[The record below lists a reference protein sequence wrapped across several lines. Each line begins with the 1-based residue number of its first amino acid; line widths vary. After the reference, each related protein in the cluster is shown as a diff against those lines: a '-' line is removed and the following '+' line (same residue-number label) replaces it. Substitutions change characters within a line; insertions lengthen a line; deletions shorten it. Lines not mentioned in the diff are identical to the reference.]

1 MLKINSLQTSRRPV
15 ILGYLVAIAS
25 VVAAMI
31 GLWLMEK
38 EWHAPAHLALFLVA
52 VIISAWFGGTKPAL
66 FAIALS
72 VVAFDYFLLRPAG
85 SPVVA
90 SIQGA
95 RLLSFAVV
103 AAYVVW
109 VTITERNAAE
119 SLRRARDELQRNN
132 ETLRDSERKLK
143 EAEQLARIGYWER
156 DLVADRITTSEET
169 RRILGRQLQSI
180 SQAELQEMIHIDDR
194 QLQEQRLTEALE
206 GGGPYDLEVRI
217 VRPDGEV
224 RLLHVRNDEVTYDQS
239 GRPTRMFGTV
249 QDITERKRAEDS
261 LREREALFEVLTE
274 NSDDLIRLH
283 ELDGRS
289 IYASPAVLRLL
300 GENPANLFDD
310 IHPEDL
316 ENGRQWWQHILT
328 GGRDRIEWRVRDIVG
343 VWHWVESRGSIV
355 QYEGKPRVM
364 TVCRDISERKL
375 AEQALRKSERVL
387 REAEELGHTG
397 SWEHDLVTREIFN
410 TDENLRLFFGDDR
423 SKGARFEDYID
434 AVHPDDRAYVRGR
447 HAQLLAEGGPHD
459 IEFRVV
465 WPDGSL
471 HVLVGRAIVVRNDSG
486 EAIRVYGTNV
496 EITERK
502 KAEQSVQESQ
512 QLLELVLATLPVGV
526 GVIDLAGD
534 ILLINAASKR
544 IWGDTIVS
552 GRERWAQTKGF
563 RHDSGKRIAPTELAS
578 VRALSEGKT
587 SLNELMDIETYDGQQ
602 KTIQHSAAP
611 VRNAEGVIVGAVV
624 VNEDVTERV
633 RAEDAVR
640 KNEEQLRDVI
650 DTIPVIAFIS
660 MPDGSNEFTNQSWQ
674 KYTGLSVKDTAGW
687 GWGSTVHPDDIA
699 RHLEKWRAAVSAGT
713 TFDNAARYRGADGQ
727 YRWFLVRAVPLRDER
742 GNLLRW
748 YGVLMDIEDRVHAE
762 QALRKS
768 ADRLQLLSRRLLE
781 VQEEER
787 RHLARELHD
796 EFGQL
801 LATITV
807 QLHVAKTL
815 AGESARSIIEECISI
830 LQRAGDEVRSL
841 ALELRPTMLD
851 TAGLDATLRWLASQH
866 EQRTGIATEV
876 VGHLNEVPG
885 EVAIAAFRVI
895 QEALTNVLRHAQAQ
909 HIWIELSQSDGA
921 VELLVRDDGVG
932 FDVPKTLDW
941 AANRGHLGLL
951 GMKERVQILGG
962 HLEVDSKPGLGTRI
976 RLSLPLTEPISEPV

>member
-1 MLKINSLQTSRRPV
+1 MLKIDSLQTSRRPV
-15 ILGYLVAIAS
+15 IWGYLVAIAS
-25 VVAAMI
+25 VSAAMI

-38 EWHAPAHLALFLVA
+38 EWHAPAHVALYLVA

-72 VVAFDYFLLRPAG
+72 VVAFDYFFLRPVG

-90 SIQGA
+90 SIQEV

-109 VTITERNAAE
+109 VTVTERNAAE
-119 SLRRARDELQRNN
+119 SLRRARDELHRNN

-180 SQAELQEMIHIDDR
+180 SQAELQEMIHADDR

-224 RLLHVRNDEVTYDQS
+224 RLLHVRNDEVTYDES

-300 GENPANLFDD
+300 GENPANLFDN

-328 GGRDRIEWRVRDIVG
+328 GGRDWIEWRVRDIVG

-387 REAEELGHTG
+387 REAEELGHTV
-397 SWEHDLVTREIFN
+397 SLEHDLVTGEIFN

-465 WPDGSL
+465 WPDRSV

-486 EAIRVYGTNV
+486 EGVRVYGTNV
-496 EITERK
+496 DITERK
-502 KAEQSVQESQ
+502 RAEMAAQEDK

-526 GVIDLAGD
+526 AVTDRED
-534 ILLINAASKR
+534 NILLTNAATKR
-544 IWGDTIVS
+544 IWGDIIVS
-552 GRERWAQTKGF
+552 GRERRAQSKGF
-563 RHDSGKRIAPTELAS
+563 WHDSGKRIAPTEWAS
-578 VRALSEGKT
+578 VRALSEGET
-587 SLNELMDIETYDGQQ
+587 SLDELIDIETFDGKS
-602 KTIQHSAAP
+602 KTMRNSAAP
-611 VRNAEGVIVGAVV
+611 IRNAEGLIVGAVF

-640 KNEEQLRDVI
+640 KNEKQLRDVI
-650 DTIPVIAFIS
+650 DTIPVIAFTD
-660 MPDGSNEFTNQSWQ
+660 MPDGSNEFTNRSWQ
-674 KYTGLSVKDTAGW
+674 EYTGLSREDAAGW
-687 GWGSTVHPDDIA
+687 GWESTVHPDDIA
-699 RHLEKWRAAVSAGT
+699 RFHEEWCAAVSAGT
-713 TFDNAARYRGADGQ
+713 PFDNAARYRGADGQ
-727 YRWFLVRAVPLRDER
+727 YRWFLVRALPLRDER

-762 QALRKS
+762 QALRES

-807 QLHVAKTL
+807 QLHAAKTL
-815 AGESARSIIEECISI
+815 ARESARSIIEECISI

-866 EQRTGIATEV
+866 EQRTGIPTEV
-876 VGHLNEVPG
+876 MGHLNEVPG

-932 FDVPKTLDW
+932 FDVPKTLGW

-976 RLSLPLTEPISEPV
+976 RLSLPLTHPISEPA

>member
-52 VIISAWFGGTKPAL
+52 VIISDWFGGTKPAL

-375 AEQALRKSERVL
+375 AEQALRRSERVL

-397 SWEHDLVTREIFN
+397 SWEHDLVTGEIFN

-526 GVIDLAGD
+526 AVTDLAGD

-563 RHDSGKRIAPTELAS
+563 WHDSGKRIAPTELAS

-650 DTIPVIAFIS
+650 DTIPVIAFVS

-674 KYTGLSVKDTAGW
+674 EYTGLSVKDTAGW

-885 EVAIAAFRVI
+885 KVAIAAFRVI

>member
-1 MLKINSLQTSRRPV
+1 
-15 ILGYLVAIAS
+15 
-25 VVAAMI
+25 
-31 GLWLMEK
+31 
-38 EWHAPAHLALFLVA
+38 
-52 VIISAWFGGTKPAL
+52 
-66 FAIALS
+66 
-72 VVAFDYFLLRPAG
+72 
-85 SPVVA
+85 
-90 SIQGA
+90 
-95 RLLSFAVV
+95 
-103 AAYVVW
+103 
-109 VTITERNAAE
+109 
-119 SLRRARDELQRNN
+119 
-132 ETLRDSERKLK
+132 
-143 EAEQLARIGYWER
+143 
-156 DLVADRITTSEET
+156 
-169 RRILGRQLQSI
+169 
-180 SQAELQEMIHIDDR
+180 
-194 QLQEQRLTEALE
+194 
-206 GGGPYDLEVRI
+206 
-217 VRPDGEV
+217 
-224 RLLHVRNDEVTYDQS
+224 
-239 GRPTRMFGTV
+239 V
-249 QDITERKRAEDS
+249 Q
-261 LREREALFEVLTE
+261 
-274 NSDDLIRLH
+274 
-283 ELDGRS
+283 
-289 IYASPAVLRLL
+289 LL
-300 GENPANLFDD
+300 GEEPANLFDD

-316 ENGRQWWQHILT
+316 EKGQQWWQHILT
-328 GGRDRIEWRVRDIVG
+328 GGRDRVEWRLHDAAG
-343 VWHWVESRGSIV
+343 GWHWVESRGSVV
-355 QYEGKPRVM
+355 QYEGRSRVM
-364 TVCRDISERKL
+364 TVCRDISERKR

-397 SWEHDLVTREIFN
+397 SWEHDLVTGEIFN
-410 TDENLRLFFGDDR
+410 TDENIRLFFGNDR

-434 AVHPDDRAYVRGR
+434 AVHPDDRAYVTGR

-459 IEFRVV
+459 IEFRVP
-465 WPDGSL
+465 WPDGSV
-471 HVLVGRAIVVRNDSG
+471 HVLFGRATVVRDQSG
-486 EAIRVYGTNV
+486 QALRVYGTNV
-496 EITERK
+496 DITERK
-502 KAEQSVQESQ
+502 RAEEDVRQNQ
-512 QLLELVLATLPVGV
+512 QLLQLVLATLPVGV
-526 GVIDLAGD
+526 AVTDRAGN
-534 ILLINAASKR
+534 IVLTNAASKR
-544 IWGDTIVS
+544 IWGGDAIVA

-563 RHDSGKRIAPTELAS
+563 WHDSGKRIAPTELAS

-660 MPDGSNEFTNQSWQ
+660 MPDGSNEFTNRSWQ
-674 KYTGLSVKDTAGW
+674 EYTGLSVKDTAGW

-815 AGESARSIIEECISI
+815 AGESARSIIEDCISI

>member
-1 MLKINSLQTSRRPV
+1 MKINSLQT
-15 ILGYLVAIAS
+15 
-25 VVAAMI
+25 
-31 GLWLMEK
+31 
-38 EWHAPAHLALFLVA
+38 
-52 VIISAWFGGTKPAL
+52 
-66 FAIALS
+66 
-72 VVAFDYFLLRPAG
+72 
-85 SPVVA
+85 
-90 SIQGA
+90 
-95 RLLSFAVV
+95 
-103 AAYVVW
+103 
-109 VTITERNAAE
+109 
-119 SLRRARDELQRNN
+119 
-132 ETLRDSERKLK
+132 
-143 EAEQLARIGYWER
+143 
-156 DLVADRITTSEET
+156 
-169 RRILGRQLQSI
+169 
-180 SQAELQEMIHIDDR
+180 
-194 QLQEQRLTEALE
+194 
-206 GGGPYDLEVRI
+206 
-217 VRPDGEV
+217 
-224 RLLHVRNDEVTYDQS
+224 
-239 GRPTRMFGTV
+239 
-249 QDITERKRAEDS
+249 
-261 LREREALFEVLTE
+261 LFEVLTE

-328 GGRDRIEWRVRDIVG
+328 GGRDRVEWRLHDAAG
-343 VWHWVESRGSIV
+343 GWHWVESRGSVV

-375 AEQALRKSERVL
+375 AEQAVRKSERIL

-459 IEFRVV
+459 VEFRVV
-465 WPDGSL
+465 WPDRSV

-502 KAEQSVQESQ
+502 RAEQSVRESQ
-512 QLLELVLATLPVGV
+512 QLLALVLATLPVGV
-526 GVIDLAGD
+526 AVTDREGD
-534 ILLINAASKR
+534 IITANEAARR
-544 IWGDTIVS
+544 IWGDLIVS
-552 GRERWAQTKGF
+552 GLERRMRTKGF
-563 RHDSGKRIAPTELAS
+563 WHESGKRIEPEEWPG
-578 VRALSEGKT
+578 VRAAFRGET
-587 SLNELMDIETYDGQQ
+587 QLNELIDIDAFDGKS
-602 KTIQHSAAP
+602 KTMRNSAAP
-611 VRNAEGVIVGAVV
+611 IRNAEGLIVGAVI

-660 MPDGSNEFTNQSWQ
+660 MPDGSNEFTNRSWQ
-674 KYTGLSVKDTAGW
+674 EYTGLSVKDTAGW
-687 GWGSTVHPDDIA
+687 GWESTVHPDDVA
-699 RHLEKWRAAVSAGT
+699 RFHEEWCAAVSAVT
-713 TFDNAARYRGADGQ
+713 PFDNAARYRGADGQ

-748 YGVLMDIEDRVHAE
+748 YGVLMDVEDRVHAE
-762 QALRKS
+762 QALRES

-815 AGESARSIIEECISI
+815 AGEAARSSIEECISI
-830 LQRAGDEVRSL
+830 LQGAGDEVRSL

>member
-38 EWHAPAHLALFLVA
+38 EWHAPAYASLFLVA
-52 VIISAWFGGTKPAL
+52 VIISAWFGGTRPAL

-72 VVAFDYFLLRPAG
+72 VLAFDYFFLHPVG

-90 SIQGA
+90 TI
-95 RLLSFAVV
+95 RDVDLLSFAVV
-103 AAYVVW
+103 ATYVVW
-109 VTITERNAAE
+109 VTVTERNAAA
-119 SLRRARDELQRNN
+119 SLRRARDELHRNN

-224 RLLHVRNDEVTYDQS
+224 RLLHVRNDEVTYDES

-300 GENPANLFDD
+300 GENPANLFEN

-328 GGRDRIEWRVRDIVG
+328 GGRDRIEWRVHDAAG
-343 VWHWVESRGSIV
+343 GWHWVESRGSIL

-397 SWEHDLVTREIFN
+397 SWEHDLVTGEIFN

-465 WPDGSL
+465 WPDRSV
-471 HVLVGRAIVVRNDSG
+471 HVLVGRAIVVRNESG
-486 EAIRVYGTNV
+486 EGVRVYGTNV
-496 EITERK
+496 DITERK
-502 KAEQSVQESQ
+502 RAEMAAQEDK

-526 GVIDLAGD
+526 AVTDRED
-534 ILLINAASKR
+534 NILLTNAATKR
-544 IWGDTIVS
+544 IWGDIIVS
-552 GRERWAQTKGF
+552 GRERRAQSKGF
-563 RHDSGKRIAPTELAS
+563 WHDSGKRIAPTEWAS
-578 VRALSEGKT
+578 VRALSEGET
-587 SLNELMDIETYDGQQ
+587 SLDELIDIETFDGKS
-602 KTIQHSAAP
+602 KTMRNSAAP
-611 VRNAEGVIVGAVV
+611 IRNAEGLIVGAVF

-640 KNEEQLRDVI
+640 KNEKQLRDVI
-650 DTIPVIAFIS
+650 DTIPVIAFTD
-660 MPDGSNEFTNQSWQ
+660 MPDGSNEFTNRSWQ
-674 KYTGLSVKDTAGW
+674 EYTGLSREDAAGW
-687 GWGSTVHPDDIA
+687 GWESTVHPDDIA
-699 RHLEKWRAAVSAGT
+699 RFHEEWCAAVSAGT
-713 TFDNAARYRGADGQ
+713 PFDNAARYRGADGQ
-727 YRWFLVRAVPLRDER
+727 YRWFLVRALPLRDER

-762 QALRKS
+762 QALRES

-807 QLHVAKTL
+807 QLHAAKTL
-815 AGESARSIIEECISI
+815 ARESARSIIEECISI
-830 LQRAGDEVRSL
+830 LQRAGDQVRSL

-866 EQRTGIATEV
+866 EQRTGIPTEV
-876 VGHLNEVPG
+876 MGHLNEVPG

-932 FDVPKTLDW
+932 FDVPKTLGW

-976 RLSLPLTEPISEPV
+976 RLSLPLTQPISEPA

>member
-1 MLKINSLQTSRRPV
+1 MTSQD
-15 ILGYLVAIAS
+15 GQ
-25 VVAAMI
+25 
-31 GLWLMEK
+31 
-38 EWHAPAHLALFLVA
+38 
-52 VIISAWFGGTKPAL
+52 
-66 FAIALS
+66 
-72 VVAFDYFLLRPAG
+72 
-85 SPVVA
+85 SP
-90 SIQGA
+90 
-95 RLLSFAVV
+95 
-103 AAYVVW
+103 
-109 VTITERNAAE
+109 
-119 SLRRARDELQRNN
+119 
-132 ETLRDSERKLK
+132 
-143 EAEQLARIGYWER
+143 
-156 DLVADRITTSEET
+156 
-169 RRILGRQLQSI
+169 
-180 SQAELQEMIHIDDR
+180 
-194 QLQEQRLTEALE
+194 
-206 GGGPYDLEVRI
+206 
-217 VRPDGEV
+217 
-224 RLLHVRNDEVTYDQS
+224 
-239 GRPTRMFGTV
+239 V
-249 QDITERKRAEDS
+249 QDITDRKRAEES

-300 GENPANLFDD
+300 GGNPANLFDD

-316 ENGRQWWQHILT
+316 ENGQQWWQHILT
-328 GGRDRIEWRVRDIVG
+328 GGRDRVEWRLHDAAG
-343 VWHWVESRGSIV
+343 VWHWVESRGSVV
-355 QYEGKPRVM
+355 QYDGKPRVM
-364 TVCRDISERKL
+364 TVCRDISERKR

-397 SWEHDLVTREIFN
+397 SWEHDLVTGEIFHTN
-410 TDENLRLFFGDDR
+410 EDPRLFFGDNC

-434 AVHPDDRAYVRGR
+434 AVHPDDRAYVTER
-447 HAQLLAEGGPHD
+447 HAQLLAEGGLHD
-459 IEFRVV
+459 IEFRVL

-486 EAIRVYGTNV
+486 EAVRLYGTNV

-502 KAEQSVQESQ
+502 KAEQSVRDSQ

-526 GVIDLAGD
+526 AVTDREGD
-534 ILLINAASKR
+534 IITANEAARR
-544 IWGDTIVS
+544 IWGDLIVS
-552 GRERWAQTKGF
+552 GLERRMRTKGF
-563 RHDSGKRIAPTELAS
+563 WHDSGKRIAPTEWAS
-578 VRALSEGKT
+578 VRALSEGQT
-587 SLNELMDIETYDGQQ
+587 SLDELIDIETFDGKR
-602 KTIQHSAAP
+602 KTMRNSAAP
-611 VRNAEGVIVGAVV
+611 IRNAEGLIVGAVF

-660 MPDGSNEFTNQSWQ
+660 MPDGSNEFTNRSWQ
-674 KYTGLSVKDTAGW
+674 EYTGLSVKDTAGW
-687 GWGSTVHPDDIA
+687 GWASTVHPDDIA
-699 RHLEKWRAAVSAGT
+699 RHLEKWRASVSAGT
-713 TFDNAARYRGADGQ
+713 TFDNAARYRGTNGQ

-748 YGVLMDIEDRVHAE
+748 YGALMDIEDRVHAE
-762 QALRKS
+762 QALRES

-781 VQEEER
+781 VQEEDR

-807 QLHVAKTL
+807 QLHAAKAL

-866 EQRTGIATEV
+866 EQRTGIPTEV

-932 FDVPKTLDW
+932 FDVPETLDW

-951 GMKERVQILGG
+951 GMNERVQILGG
-962 HLEVDSKPGLGTRI
+962 RLEVDSKPGLGTRI

>member
-15 ILGYLVAIAS
+15 ILGYLVAIGS

-397 SWEHDLVTREIFN
+397 SWEHDLVTGEIFN

-502 KAEQSVQESQ
+502 KAEQSVRESQ

-526 GVIDLAGD
+526 AVIDLAGD

-563 RHDSGKRIAPTELAS
+563 WHDSGKRIAPSELAS

-660 MPDGSNEFTNQSWQ
+660 MPDGSNEFTNQTWQ

-762 QALRKS
+762 QTLRKS

-807 QLHVAKTL
+807 QLHAAKTL

>member
-25 VVAAMI
+25 VFAAMI
-31 GLWLMEK
+31 GLWLMAK
-38 EWHAPAHLALFLVA
+38 EWHAPAHVALFLVA
-52 VIISAWFGGTKPAL
+52 VIVSAWFGGTKPAL

-72 VVAFDYFLLRPAG
+72 VVAFDYFFLRPAG

-90 SIQGA
+90 SIQEV

-143 EAEQLARIGYWER
+143 EAEKLARIGYWER
-156 DLVADRITTSEET
+156 DLVADRITPSEET

-180 SQAELQEMIHIDDR
+180 SQAELQEMIHSDDR

-206 GGGPYDLEVRI
+206 GRGSYDVELRI
-217 VRPDGEV
+217 VRPGGEV
-224 RLLHVRNDEVTYDQS
+224 RLLHVRSDEITYDQS
-239 GRPTRMFGTV
+239 GRPIHMFGTV

-261 LREREALFEVLTE
+261 LPEREALFEVLTE

-300 GENPANLFDD
+300 GKNPANLFDD

-328 GGRDRIEWRVRDIVG
+328 GGRDRIEWRVHDAAG
-343 VWHWVESRGSIV
+343 GWQWVESRGSVV
-355 QYEGKPRVM
+355 QYEGKPRVV
-364 TVCRDISERKL
+364 TICRDISDRKR
-375 AEQALRKSERVL
+375 AEQALRKSERIL

-397 SWEHDLVTREIFN
+397 SWEHDLITGEIFN

-486 EAIRVYGTNV
+486 EAVRVYGTNV

-502 KAEQSVQESQ
+502 RAEMAAQEDK

-526 GVIDLAGD
+526 AVTDRED
-534 ILLINAASKR
+534 NILLTNAATKR
-544 IWGDTIVS
+544 IWGDIIVS
-552 GRERWAQTKGF
+552 GRERRAQSKGF
-563 RHDSGKRIAPTELAS
+563 WHDSGKRIAPTEWAS
-578 VRALSEGKT
+578 VRALSEGET
-587 SLNELMDIETYDGQQ
+587 SLDELIDIETFDGKS
-602 KTIQHSAAP
+602 KTMRNSAAP
-611 VRNAEGVIVGAVV
+611 IRNAEGLIVGAVF

-640 KNEEQLRDVI
+640 KNEKQLRDVI
-650 DTIPVIAFIS
+650 DTIPVIAFTD
-660 MPDGSNEFTNQSWQ
+660 MPDGSNEFTNRSWQ
-674 KYTGLSVKDTAGW
+674 EYTGLSREDAAGW
-687 GWGSTVHPDDIA
+687 GWESTVHPDDIA
-699 RHLEKWRAAVSAGT
+699 RFHEEWCAAVSAGT
-713 TFDNAARYRGADGQ
+713 PFDNAARYRGADGQ

-762 QALRKS
+762 QALRES

-807 QLHVAKTL
+807 QLHAAKTL

-851 TAGLDATLRWLASQH
+851 TAGLDATLRWLAAQH

-895 QEALTNVLRHAQAQ
+895 QEALTNVLRHAQAR

-941 AANRGHLGLL
+941 AANRGHLGLV

-976 RLSLPLTEPISEPV
+976 RLSLPLTEPISEPA